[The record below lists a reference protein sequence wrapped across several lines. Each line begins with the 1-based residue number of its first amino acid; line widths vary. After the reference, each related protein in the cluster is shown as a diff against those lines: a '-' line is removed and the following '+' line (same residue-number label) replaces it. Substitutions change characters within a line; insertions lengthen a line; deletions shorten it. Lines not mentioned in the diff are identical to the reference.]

1 MSQKANYFKLG
12 LFVIGAL
19 VAGVVVVLVIGSG
32 RWFERKITIET
43 YFNESV
49 QGLDLG
55 SKIKFKGV
63 VIGDVTKISFTY
75 VQYQQDLPM
84 LQRARYV
91 LVESQIQP
99 RLVGGRAAAGDL
111 TEPANAKMEVERGL
125 RIRLTPQGI
134 TGTSYLELDYVEPP
148 PAPLPISWT
157 PGNVYIPSSPSTVA
171 QFVNAASEILDR
183 LHKLDVEGTVAN
195 INKLLVTANDR
206 IGAIDAKGLS
216 DRTSKALERATITL
230 DKATGTF
237 EKVDVTIGKVD
248 TTLAGIDA
256 KKLTDEGQAL
266 LSELRQTNADL
277 RKLIANP
284 SIQKLPED
292 ASAAMAKV
300 KELVSDPRLPATV
313 QRLERSLGRL
323 DRILGG
329 GEQDLAS
336 TISNLRQIT
345 DNLRDLTEDAK
356 RYPSNLLFGEPPKP
370 LPGRQP

>member
-12 LFVIGAL
+12 LFVIGAI
-19 VAGVVVVLVIGSG
+19 VAGVVVLLVIGSG

-63 VIGDVTKISFTY
+63 VIGEVTKISFTY
-75 VQYQQDLPM
+75 VVYQQELPM

-111 TEPANAKMEVERGL
+111 TDPANAKMEVERGL

-134 TGTSYLELDYVEPP
+134 TGTSYLELDYVDPP
-148 PAPLPISWT
+148 TTLLQVSWT
-157 PGNVYIPSSPSTVA
+157 PNNVYIPSAPSTVA
-171 QFVNAASEILDR
+171 QFVNAASEIIDR
-183 LHKLDVEGTVAN
+183 LHKLDIEGTLTN
-195 INKLLVTANDR
+195 LNKLMATTTTRLAD
-206 IGAIDAKGLS
+206 IDAKGLS
-216 DRTSKALERATITL
+216 DRANRTL
-230 DKATGTF
+230 DR
-237 EKVDVTIGKVD
+237 ID
-248 TTLAGIDA
+248 TTLAGLDT
-256 KKLTDEGQAL
+256 KKLTAEGTTL
-266 LSELRQTNADL
+266 LSEIRQTNAEL
-277 RKLIANP
+277 KAMLANP
-284 SIQKLPED
+284 AWQKLPED
-292 ASAAMAKV
+292 ASAAV
-300 KELVSDPRLPATV
+300 NQLRQLVSDPKLGQTV
-313 QRLERSLGRL
+313 SRMERSLSRV

-336 TISNLRQIT
+336 TISNLRAIT
-345 DNLRDLTEDAK
+345 DNLRDLSEDAK

-370 LPGRQP
+370 LPPRAP

>member
-12 LFVIGAL
+12 LFVIGAI
-19 VAGVVVVLVIGSG
+19 VAGVVVLLVIGSG

-49 QGLDLG
+49 QGLDIG

-63 VIGDVTKISFTY
+63 VIGEVTKISFTY

-111 TEPANAKMEVERGL
+111 TDPANAKMEVERGL

-148 PAPLPISWT
+148 PAVLPISWT
-157 PGNVYIPSSPSTVA
+157 PGTVYIPSAPSTVA

-183 LHKLDVEGTVAN
+183 LHKLDVEGTLAN
-195 INKLLVTANDR
+195 INKLLVTTNDR
-206 IGAIDAKGLS
+206 VAALDAKGLS
-216 DRTSKALERATITL
+216 DRASKAIDRATVTL
-230 DKATGTF
+230 DKASTTF
-237 EKVDVTIGKVD
+237 ERVD

-256 KKLTDEGQAL
+256 KKLTDEGNAL
-266 LSELRQTNADL
+266 LAELRQTNAEL
-277 RKLIANP
+277 RKMIANP
-284 SIQKLPED
+284 ALQKLPDD
-292 ASAAMAKV
+292 AAAAVAKV
-300 KELVSDPRLPATV
+300 RELVADPKLPATIV
-313 QRLERSLGRL
+313 RLERSLGRL

-356 RYPSNLLFGEPPKP
+356 RYPSNLLFGEPPQP
-370 LPGRQP
+370 RRQP